1 MELAYFFD
9 TYAFIEIVKENKNYL
24 SYVSDVKVI
33 TTRLNL
39 MELHYILLRNLS
51 KNEADFYYSLLLPF
65 AVDISDDV
73 IKKANELKLFYK
85 KRKLS
90 YIDCIGY
97 VLAKMHGVKFLT
109 GDKEFR
115 DLDSVEFVK

>member
-73 IKKANELKLFYK
+73 IKKANELKLFY
-85 KRKLS
+85 RLFNLS
-90 YIDCIGY
+90 QHLFC
-97 VLAKMHGVKFLT
+97 
-109 GDKEFR
+109 R
-115 DLDSVEFVK
+115 FVIWVNF